1 MLSSLPPVSPCPS
14 FLELSYSIPTSARIS
29 TFLIM
34 SRPVTPGAGAPK
46 LTSTPGTAQSQSN
59 AQRSFTP
66 VSAIHNSNQAPAL
79 SRSNSQR
86 VVSGVQQSHQAP
98 NISRSNSQR
107 QYSTASGVQGP
118 IHGPNPAPALSRSNT
133 QKSGRGGSRPASY
146 IGADGTNNEIL
157 DNQSAIHRENTELS
171 QGGFINDEDHIP
183 VNDDPSGLQR
193 SKSQASQSGTTI
205 PSRGSTLKKK
215 SSIRKSASMKR
226 SGSKKSSYA
235 GSVRSMQ
242 LGEKEKYEPNPEHNS
257 AFHCPVP
264 TSGSPTD
271 LLADRF
277 QGKLD
282 NLSLKTRLTLC
293 SMA

>member
-1 MLSSLPPVSPCPS
+1 
-14 FLELSYSIPTSARIS
+14 
-29 TFLIM
+29 M

-66 VSAIHNSNQAPAL
+66 VSAIHNTNQAPAL

-86 VVSGVQQSHQAP
+86 VVSGVQHSNQAP

-118 IHGPNPAPALSRSNT
+118 IHGPNPAPALSQR
-133 QKSGRGGSRPASY
+133 SGRGGSRPASY
-146 IGADGTNNEIL
+146 IGGDGTNHEIL
-157 DNQSAIHRENTELS
+157 DNQSAIHRDNTELS
-171 QGGFINDEDHIP
+171 QGGFVNDEDHIA

-193 SKSQASQSGTTI
+193 SKSQSGTTI

-215 SSIRKSASMKR
+215 SSIRKSASMRR

-242 LGEKEKYEPNPEHNS
+242 LGDKEKYEPNPEHNS

-277 QGKLD
+277 QGKHNS
-282 NLSLKTRLTLC
+282 NLSKIRG
-293 SMA
+293 